1 MMWLTRRFTPVPRP
15 GVRSLPR
22 AAVLLAR
29 VEPVSVASYSSI
41 NPREGIVPRFHS
53 NILNGG
59 VDYDEMASI
68 AEAKRE
74 ARRYAAEMLADS
86 VIASNPDDKWQIE
99 VTDDQKLVLFSLRIT
114 MHDTPAR
121 EVR

>member
-1 MMWLTRRFTPVPRP
+1 M
-15 GVRSLPR
+15 
-22 AAVLLAR
+22 
-29 VEPVSVASYSSI
+29 
-41 NPREGIVPRFHS
+41 PRFHF

-59 VDYDEMASI
+59 VDYDDTGTEMASI

-86 VIASNPDDKWQIE
+86 VLASNPDDKWQIE
-99 VTDDQKLVLFSLRIT
+99 VTDDKKLVLFSLGIT
-114 MHDTPAR
+114 MHDAPAR